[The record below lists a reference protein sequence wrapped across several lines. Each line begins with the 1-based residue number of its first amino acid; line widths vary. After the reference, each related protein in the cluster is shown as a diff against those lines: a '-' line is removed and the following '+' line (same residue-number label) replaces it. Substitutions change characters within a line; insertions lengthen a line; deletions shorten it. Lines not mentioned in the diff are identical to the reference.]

1 MLEAICIIVYIIDIG
16 IAGASHNI
24 RPATER
30 EHDRYWEGRQDSQ
43 QKNAGDFENYLHLL
57 W

>member
-24 RPATER
+24 RSATER
-30 EHDRYWEGRQDSQ
+30 EYDGYWEGRQDSQ
-43 QKNAGDFENYLHLL
+43 QKNAWDFENY
-57 W
+57 

>member
-1 MLEAICIIVYIIDIG
+1 MLEAICIIVYINIR

-24 RPATER
+24 RSATER
-30 EHDRYWEGRQDSQ
+30 EHDGYWEGQQDSP
-43 QKNAGDFENYLHLL
+43 QKNA

>member
-24 RPATER
+24 RSATER
-30 EHDRYWEGRQDSQ
+30 EYDGNWDGRQDSQ
-43 QKNAGDFENYLHLL
+43 QKNAWDFENY
-57 W
+57 